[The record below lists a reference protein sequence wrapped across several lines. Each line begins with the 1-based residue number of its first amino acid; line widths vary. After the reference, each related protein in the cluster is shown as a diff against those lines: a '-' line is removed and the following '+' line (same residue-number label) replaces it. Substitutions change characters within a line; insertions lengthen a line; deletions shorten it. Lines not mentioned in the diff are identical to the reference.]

1 MEWTMAKAVA
11 DHDYVSSGFYVS
23 VNGREEAHLARL
35 ESSVFCSGCRNQP
48 AFAYCVDLRSK
59 LATGNYIRNLGNWDP
74 TVQEKAYSDQ
84 LPVAAIRAAAGYE
97 AEAAKATDGLK
108 MNIIHWGKDQSG
120 RLFLHGNDW
129 NIGPKIWIVGFGF

>member
-1 MEWTMAKAVA
+1 MAKAVA

-59 LATGNYIRNLGNWDP
+59 LATGNCS
-74 TVQEKAYSDQ
+74 YSDQ
-84 LPVAAIRAAAGYE
+84 LPVAAIRAVAGYE